1 MYENL
6 GLILISTCTC
16 TRSDYTERQK
26 RKGGLLS
33 LSSPLSFPAL
43 LTKLRSDG
51 YFFFSVD
58 AVI

>member
-16 TRSDYTERQK
+16 TRSDCTERQK
-26 RKGGLLS
+26 GKGELLT
-33 LSSPLSFPAL
+33 LSSPLSFPTL
-43 LTKLRSDG
+43 LTRLRSDG

-58 AVI
+58 TVI